1 MVATITQYHNRINT
15 INEKAALF
23 RQAVINPQVESANTN
38 RFITDNA
45 ERNSQLKAV
54 VKDTIFDAAGE
65 QGPLLLGVTANA
77 VRAYYDQRGCLPSA
91 EMMASA
97 YHTIENMLVN
107 TANHKI
113 MDAATSTSEG
123 IIKRNH
129 QVALIVP
136 TMLTS
141 ITNDMVTHIPPNY
154 DKSEIFAITRRAG
167 STFGDLKKG
176 DLIDYSF
183 HGQYSSMNQRQP
195 VATGDGTTKEFT
207 KSIGMPV
214 RKELVRVYHDRN
226 LVAED
231 LNGRGLLSGHFVD
244 ADGQAVTVTGSV
256 DHDNGGITIN
266 FSVPPK
272 NGIEIH
278 VAYDVSIEK
287 DPSLI
292 PKIDHE
298 MESWIVYPHESAIA
312 ASATIQAVFSA
323 RREFSIDLNALNF
336 SSAKNILAAEKDRRR
351 LIDMYFFAMGN
362 RQWKYTVPS
371 ALKFTDH
378 YETLRQTFYEISQD
392 LMYRTKK
399 SGLVGIIAGPK
410 ASALLKSIGAPH
422 VKMAPGYR
430 HTPQPHYVGKVF
442 EFDFKEDP
450 FAPDWQIFCYAKGRD
465 HGDSGYV
472 AADAISAINY
482 QHPIDEKL
490 RHSNTLYELAYRDLH
505 PKNGRTYYTLLT
517 LVP

>member
-1 MVATITQYHNRINT
+1 
-15 INEKAALF
+15 
-23 RQAVINPQVESANTN
+23 
-38 RFITDNA
+38 
-45 ERNSQLKAV
+45 
-54 VKDTIFDAAGE
+54 
-65 QGPLLLGVTANA
+65 
-77 VRAYYDQRGCLPSA
+77 LPSA

-244 ADGQAVTVTGSV
+244 ADGQAVTVTGSI
-256 DHDNGGITIN
+256 DHDNGGIT
-266 FSVPPK
+266 
-272 NGIEIH
+272 
-278 VAYDVSIEK
+278 
-287 DPSLI
+287 
-292 PKIDHE
+292 
-298 MESWIVYPHESAIA
+298 
-312 ASATIQAVFSA
+312 
-323 RREFSIDLNALNF
+323 
-336 SSAKNILAAEKDRRR
+336 
-351 LIDMYFFAMGN
+351 
-362 RQWKYTVPS
+362 
-371 ALKFTDH
+371 
-378 YETLRQTFYEISQD
+378 
-392 LMYRTKK
+392 
-399 SGLVGIIAGPK
+399 
-410 ASALLKSIGAPH
+410 
-422 VKMAPGYR
+422 
-430 HTPQPHYVGKVF
+430 
-442 EFDFKEDP
+442 
-450 FAPDWQIFCYAKGRD
+450 
-465 HGDSGYV
+465 
-472 AADAISAINY
+472 
-482 QHPIDEKL
+482 
-490 RHSNTLYELAYRDLH
+490 
-505 PKNGRTYYTLLT
+505 
-517 LVP
+517 